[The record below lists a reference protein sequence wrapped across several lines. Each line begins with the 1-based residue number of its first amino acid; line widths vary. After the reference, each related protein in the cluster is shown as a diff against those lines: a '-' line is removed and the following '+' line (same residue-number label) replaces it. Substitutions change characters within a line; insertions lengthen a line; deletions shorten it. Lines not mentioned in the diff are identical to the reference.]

1 MSQAML
7 RWRGTSSG
15 TDCPLM
21 CTSILIINILELVS
35 GEHSLISMVLFMEI
49 RFISR

>member
-21 CTSILIINILELVS
+21 CTSILIINILEL
-35 GEHSLISMVLFMEI
+35 GEWRALSNIDGTI
-49 RFISR
+49 DGN